1 LIYPHT
7 YQPRVDIVFQP
18 AVEKYTYSNLSFIDY
33 TVKTY
38 YNYIVIKKGKYCLS
52 ERNGND
58 KF

>member
-1 LIYPHT
+1 MI
-7 YQPRVDIVFQP
+7 DIVFQP
-18 AVEKYTYSNLSFIDY
+18 AVEKYTYSNLSYIDY